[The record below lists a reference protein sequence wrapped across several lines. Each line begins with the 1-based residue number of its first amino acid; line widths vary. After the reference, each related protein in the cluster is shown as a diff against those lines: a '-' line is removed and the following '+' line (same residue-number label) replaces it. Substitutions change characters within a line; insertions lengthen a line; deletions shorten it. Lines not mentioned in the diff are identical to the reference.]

1 MNVLSSARDVT
12 RALDDALD
20 ARSTSQEEIGQ
31 LLDEIL
37 RNAIEADR
45 RRKQER
51 RAQMQALE
59 DAMDQAL
66 AQAKQEDEEIERIL
80 GALMTCSFGRISGQL
95 TWSRVSL

>member
-1 MNVLSSARDVT
+1 MNVLNSAREVT

-37 RNAIEADR
+37 RTAVDADR
-45 RRKQER
+45 RRHEVQ
-51 RAQMQALE
+51 RAEMQALE

-66 AQAKQEDEEIERIL
+66 AQAQQEDEEIERIL

-95 TWSRVSL
+95 TWSRVS